1 MADLKAII
9 RQGEGISVE
18 FKECSRTLSRD
29 VYETVCAF
37 LNRHGGN
44 LLLGVNDDGAIVGV
58 EETAVETMVKNL
70 VNLSNNPQKLD
81 PPFILFPQTHHI
93 HAMAIIHIQVP
104 ASSQV
109 HKTAQTIFD
118 RSNDGDFRIAQ
129 PQQIADMYN
138 RKRTH
143 YTENLVYQAL
153 RFADFKVELF
163 SKARNLIKSNN
174 ANHPWLGLN
183 DQQLL
188 ERAGLW
194 KRDFQTGQEGYT
206 LAAALLFGK
215 DETIQQILPH
225 YKIDALVRV
234 SDTSRYDD
242 RLYIQTNLIE
252 AYEQLMDFVAKHLPD
267 RFYLQADQRVSLRTL
282 IFREVAAN
290 LIVHREYTNAYPCT
304 FVIRQGGVE
313 TENAN
318 NPHGEG
324 AIDPANFT
332 SFPKNPVLSKFF
344 TQIGRVEELG
354 SGVVNVYRF
363 MKEYSGNKAPEF
375 IEGPV
380 FKMHIPIPESK
391 RDDES
396 VRSGEGLSEG
406 LSEGL
411 KTVLKAIEEIPGIK
425 AKDISQKLNER
436 PIKTIERQINQL
448 KKLGFIERKGSR
460 KTGGYY
466 LTGKKKGQI

>member
-1 MADLKAII
+1 MI
-9 RQGEGISVE
+9 
-18 FKECSRTLSRD
+18 
-29 VYETVCAF
+29 
-37 LNRHGGN
+37 
-44 LLLGVNDDGAIVGV
+44 
-58 EETAVETMVKNL
+58 
-70 VNLSNNPQKLD
+70 
-81 PPFILFPQTHHI
+81 
-93 HAMAIIHIQVP
+93 
-104 ASSQV
+104 
-109 HKTAQTIFD
+109 
-118 RSNDGDFRIAQ
+118 
-129 PQQIADMYN
+129 
-138 RKRTH
+138 
-143 YTENLVYQAL
+143 
-153 RFADFKVELF
+153 
-163 SKARNLIKSNN
+163 
-174 ANHPWLGLN
+174 
-183 DQQLL
+183 
-188 ERAGLW
+188 
-194 KRDFQTGQEGYT
+194 
-206 LAAALLFGK
+206 
-215 DETIQQILPH
+215 
-225 YKIDALVRV
+225 
-234 SDTSRYDD
+234 
-242 RLYIQTNLIE
+242 
-252 AYEQLMDFVAKHLPD
+252 
-267 RFYLQADQRVSLRTL
+267 QADQRVSLRTL
-282 IFREVAAN
+282 IFREIAAN

-344 TQIGRVEELG
+344 TQLGRVEELG

-411 KTVLKAIEEIPGIK
+411 KTVLRSIEEIPGIK